1 VIEGRLTEDDPGFI
15 SLVTLVE
22 TVWVL
27 GRVYDLSSQQV
38 AAAVERLLQADT
50 LVVQNE
56 QEVFTALAAV
66 KSGLGTFADAL
77 IGALGLWAGC
87 GFTVTFD
94 KKAGRLGGFK
104 VL

>member
-1 VIEGRLTEDDPGFI
+1 
-15 SLVTLVE
+15 
-22 TVWVL
+22 
-27 GRVYDLSSQQV
+27 
-38 AAAVERLLQADT
+38 
-50 LVVQNE
+50 
-56 QEVFTALAAV
+56 VFTALAAV